1 MEASTLLD
9 TPTDRANLRPKFRD
23 NFKLEDG
30 LLYYR
35 KRLLVSF
42 HDLKKRL
49 LILSDLI

>member
-1 MEASTLLD
+1 MEYPAGYSK
-9 TPTDRANLRPKFRD
+9 TDRAILRRKCRD

-42 HDLKKRL
+42 LDMKKKVT
-49 LILSDLI
+49 IYCQT